1 MRALGFGAVGGKAGA
16 AFVERGTVR
25 GVAIDLALGGSVA
38 FARRVGLTLGIARG
52 FSRGAFGRCCC
63 RLRRLVLLT
72 HPELLSRTQIVLP
85 ALGLSLAV
93 NLVLSLVFSL
103 VYSQRLAGPIHRF
116 KTDIEKLEKGEPL
129 KAAFHLRDADEFKD
143 LAHSF
148 DLLLKRLAEKGY
160 LKEL

>member
-1 MRALGFGAVGGKAGA
+1 MTVPPPSKNRRGKLFIEPVFQKRFLARMAGWTAVSTLVTGG
-16 AFVERGTVR
+16 
-25 GVAIDLALGGSVA
+25 ILY
-38 FARRVGLTLGIARG
+38 
-52 FSRGAFGRCCC
+52 
-63 RLRRLVLLT
+63 VLLAQSDQRSAGEFFYVVQEAGT
-72 HPELLSRTQIVLP
+72 HPELLSRSQIVLP

-93 NLVLSLVFSL
+93 NLLLTLVFSL

-148 DLLLKRLAEKGY
+148 DGLLKRLAEKGF
-160 LKEL
+160 LKEP